1 MVFLSTEEGILI
13 IRIKILKITIYEK
26 KFRYTINNND
36 FHN

>member
-13 IRIKILKITIYEK
+13 IRIKTLKITIYEK
-26 KFRYTINNND
+26 KFRYTIYNND